1 MKTAAASLSRRGHA
15 TRAALLRAALLVF
28 ARDGFHAASTRTIAQ
43 DAEANQAMI
52 GYHFQSKQGLYL
64 AVFTDIVATI
74 KGRMGP
80 LIAGIDAALD
90 AEATLPDARA
100 RAFAHLLRLLDGLLL
115 LMAQEASTP
124 WAQLILREQQ
134 APTAAFT
141 VLYDGFMGR
150 VAELL
155 NRLVARLGHDHD
167 ATRSGL
173 LVVTI
178 LGQVLV
184 FRAARAGVLR
194 QLGWSEIGP
203 AEIDAIRAQLSA
215 NLSTLLRTEPRP

>member
-1 MKTAAASLSRRGHA
+1 
-15 TRAALLRAALLVF
+15 LLRSALTVF

-43 DAEANQAMI
+43 EANANQAMI
-52 GYHFQSKQGLYL
+52 GYHFQSKHGLYL

-74 KGRMGP
+74 NGRMGP

-90 AEATLPDARA
+90 AEAALPDARE
-100 RAFAHLLRLLDGLLL
+100 RAFAHLLTILDGLLM
-115 LMAQEASTP
+115 LMAQEVSTP

-150 VAELL
+150 VLALL
-155 NRLVARLGHDHD
+155 GRLVTAMGHGDD
-167 ATRSGL
+167 AAACGL

-194 QLGWSEIGP
+194 RLGWAQIGP
-203 AEIDAIRAQLSA
+203 AEIAAIRAQLTA
-215 NLSTLLRTEPRP
+215 NLSALLLDRSRP

>member
-1 MKTAAASLSRRGHA
+1 MVILPATPVNRRGHA
-15 TRAALLRAALLVF
+15 TRAALLRSALTVF

-43 DAEANQAMI
+43 HAKANQAMI
-52 GYHFQSKQGLYL
+52 GYHFRSKQGLYL
-64 AVFTDIVATI
+64 AVFADIVATI
-74 KGRMGP
+74 SARLGP
-80 LIAGIDAALD
+80 LIAGIHAALD
-90 AEATLPDARA
+90 AEAAAGDGRA
-100 RAFAHLLRLLDGLLL
+100 RAFAHLLQLIDGMLV

-141 VLYDGFMGR
+141 VLYDGFMGQ
-150 VAELL
+150 VSQLL
-155 NRLVARLGHDHD
+155 SRLVARLGHGDD

-178 LGQVLV
+178 LGQVQV

-194 QLGWSEIGP
+194 QLGWAQIGP
-203 AEIDAIRAQLSA
+203 LEIEAIRAQLTR
-215 NLSTLLRTEPRP
+215 NLSALLLDRN

>member
-1 MKTAAASLSRRGHA
+1 MIAVAHPVSRRGHA
-15 TRAALLRAALLVF
+15 TRAALLRSALLVF
-28 ARDGFHAASTRTIAQ
+28 ARDGFHAAKTRTIAE
-43 DAEANQAMI
+43 DAKANQAMI
-52 GYHFQSKQGLYL
+52 GYHFRSKHGLYL
-64 AVFTDIVATI
+64 AVFADIVATI
-74 KGRMGP
+74 SGRLGP
-80 LIAGIDAALD
+80 LIAGIEAAL
-90 AEATLPDARA
+90 ATEAALPDGRA
-100 RAFAHLLRLLDGLLL
+100 HAFAHLLQLIDGMLV

-150 VAELL
+150 IAQLL
-155 NRLVARLGHDHD
+155 NRLVARLGHGDD

-194 QLGWSEIGP
+194 QLGWTQIGP
-203 AEIDAIRAQLSA
+203 AEIDAIRAQLTR
-215 NLSTLLRTEPRP
+215 NLSALLLDLE